1 MGRDDRVECFHGD
14 RTKMFTT
21 SLTAMALAGLMTAP
35 TTSQSEWTTSYST
48 AQARSAKEG
57 KPIAVFIAP
66 TDNVQ
71 WLEAATLSDETAKTL
86 KSEFISVRIDSS
98 SAEGKKLSEQF
109 GINEGLVISDKKGE
123 LIALRHEGAV
133 AGTDLAAYLTQNKD
147 KPVVTTTE
155 YRSSIVVVQQYQQPR
170 PILNAVQNVG
180 QAMGNAVQRT
190 GQIILSPLSG
200 GS

>member
-1 MGRDDRVECFHGD
+1 
-14 RTKMFTT
+14 MFAT
-21 SLTAMALAGLMTAP
+21 SLTAMAMAGLMAAP
-35 TTSQSEWTTSYST
+35 SLSQSDWTTSYST

-66 TDNVQ
+66 TDKVQ
-71 WLEAATLSDETAKTL
+71 WLETASLPDETSKTL
-86 KSEFISVRIDSS
+86 KSDFISVKIDSS
-98 SAEGKKLSEQF
+98 SEEGKKLSEQF

-133 AGTDLAAYLTQNKD
+133 ATTDLTDYVTRHKATT
-147 KPVVTTTE
+147 VTTTE
-155 YRSSIVVVQQYQQPR
+155 YRSSIVYQQPR

-180 QAMGNAVQRT
+180 QVMGNAVQRT
-190 GQIILSPLSG
+190 GQIIIAPLSG